1 MRQMALIF
9 FCYKEAPYAESR
21 EELGALSEGWRKYLE
36 LVEMMEEEKP
46 HVEDKEVEK
55 LAVLRGPAQVE
66 ESKVI
71 NIPEVP
77 TKP

>member
-1 MRQMALIF
+1 
-9 FCYKEAPYAESR
+9 
-21 EELGALSEGWRKYLE
+21 
-36 LVEMMEEEKP
+36 MMEEEKP

-55 LAVLRGPAQVE
+55 LTVLRGPAQVE